1 MPLPNL
7 TGVQVD
13 SWVDMARDVPMRYE
27 IDKLNERATL
37 YFGQDE
43 NYVLCLHR
51 DDLAQ
56 VIDLASR
63 GLNDLDQAV
72 ESTQPA
78 PNCYS

>member
-43 NYVLCLHR
+43 TYVLSLHR

-56 VIDLASR
+56 VIDLGSQA
-63 GLNDLDQAV
+63 LNDLDQAV
-72 ESTQPA
+72 QSAQPA
-78 PNCYS
+78 PS